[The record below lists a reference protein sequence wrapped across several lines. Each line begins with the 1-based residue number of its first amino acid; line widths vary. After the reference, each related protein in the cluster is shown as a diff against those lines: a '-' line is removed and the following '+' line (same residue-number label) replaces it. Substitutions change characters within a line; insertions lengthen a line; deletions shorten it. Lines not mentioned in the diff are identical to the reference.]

1 MLDSETIL
9 KIVKAMLPPHVK
21 VEIYAKDMPLIV
33 KSDGDG
39 GGGGGGGGAG
49 PVIPYEWIDLPP
61 EYIEKLL
68 SITNNEDILE
78 GNTRKYF
85 DYWYER
91 DAQGNLAALWIK
103 ILPNTFDSTILLIKP
118 GELRSSGSMESVFDI
133 HTGFNNPEEW
143 IISGGATFTG
153 GIAKLDQQNES
164 IMLRQELER
173 PAEQGLVGTLRFKL
187 DQIVSDYEPPYAV
200 SILPAFSSSDSPL
213 TDHYCTFVSPIYG
226 ALAQR
231 PGRTP
236 TYGDNYDPSDNEIW
250 WCTEYILGE
259 STLNEWGLPI
269 NDIPVGI
276 WLNEH
281 FYLSKAMN
289 LCDRPTTTYNASFLD
304 PNTRTYKD
312 IYAYP
317 LYGLKYP
324 LKYVSFF
331 SASGDKVSFDYL
343 GLAYADIYID
353 EYAILNNSLLLVG
366 IPDNTQTTMIRITGN
381 GLTLMDGR
389 EPIFK
394 PFQYDNKY
402 ISSRIY
408 SAVINKSNV
417 SIG

>member
-39 GGGGGGGGAG
+39 DGGGGSSAG
-49 PVIPYEWIDLPP
+49 PVIPYEWVDLPAG
-61 EYIEKLL
+61 YIEKLL
-68 SITNNEDILE
+68 NITNNEDILE
-78 GNTRKYF
+78 SNTRKYF

-103 ILPNTFDSTILLIKP
+103 ILPNTFDSTVLLIKP

-133 HTGFNNPEEW
+133 HSGFNNPEEW

-153 GIAKLDQQNES
+153 GIAKLDQQNEA
-164 IMLRQELER
+164 IILRQELER
-173 PAEQGLVGTLRFKL
+173 PAEQGLIGTLRFKL
-187 DQIVSDYEPPYAV
+187 DQIVSDYEPPYDV
-200 SILPAFSSSDSPL
+200 SILPALSSSDSPL
-213 TDHYCTFVSPIYG
+213 TDEYCTLIAPIYG

-236 TYGDNYDPSDNEIW
+236 TYGDNYDPGDNEIW

-366 IPDNTQTTMIRITGN
+366 VPDNTQTTMIRIVGN

-402 ISSRIY
+402 ISSRIF
-408 SAVINKSNV
+408 SPIVNESNIIMV
-417 SIG
+417 